1 MAENMWYYII
11 DSMKAIILSMMS
23 FFHHNMYDASFF
35 YLKVF
40 DSTWVL
46 RKIMEFFAWQ
56 SKICEQIISRQVL
69 NDFQPNFIWQLH
81 FSPIN
86 IVFQSFS
93 GIL

>member
-1 MAENMWYYII
+1 MKFGWVMAENMWYYII

-46 RKIMEFFAWQ
+46 RKIMDFF
-56 SKICEQIISRQVL
+56 CMTEQNLRTNL
-69 NDFQPNFIWQLH
+69 
-81 FSPIN
+81 
-86 IVFQSFS
+86 
-93 GIL
+93 